1 MNNGKRNVCKKINS
15 LLVSIKTRSQVTKTI
30 TRYQKQRKYI
40 NRNNKYRVTETIN
53 CGKELINMEDSKVI
67 KEAQELNTEVVDV
80 QQGNENVD
88 TQNTTQEVKTFTQE
102 EVNRMIEKR
111 LAKQKSREDYYK
123 EFQAELDRQK
133 QEEQRKKT
141 FEEMSAEEKVKEL
154 MRQMEENK
162 LETAKK
168 ERQNKLTSELLKEGI
183 DEKYISLL
191 NLTDDET
198 AFNSLNTVKEL
209 INGIKADYESKL
221 NDMVEEAVRER
232 LQGKVKVTNS
242 TGNKMQSYKD
252 MSQAE
257 FIEATKDLTLAEMQ
271 EALKERNR

>member
-1 MNNGKRNVCKKINS
+1 
-15 LLVSIKTRSQVTKTI
+15 
-30 TRYQKQRKYI
+30 
-40 NRNNKYRVTETIN
+40 
-53 CGKELINMEDSKVI
+53 MEDNKVI
-67 KEAQELNTEVVDV
+67 EAQEVNTEVVDV
-80 QQGNENVD
+80 QSGNENVKEA
-88 TQNTTQEVKTFTQE
+88 QNTTQEVKTFTQE

-209 INGIKADYESKL
+209 INGIKADYASKL
-221 NDMVEEAVRER
+221 NDMVEEAVKER

-257 FIEATKDLTLAEMQ
+257 FIEATKDLSLAEMQ

>member
-1 MNNGKRNVCKKINS
+1 
-15 LLVSIKTRSQVTKTI
+15 
-30 TRYQKQRKYI
+30 
-40 NRNNKYRVTETIN
+40 
-53 CGKELINMEDSKVI
+53 MEDKVI
-67 KEAQELNTEVVDV
+67 KEGQELNPEIVDE
-80 QQGNENVD
+80 QQGNGNVD
-88 TQNTTQEVKTFTQE
+88 EQNTPQEGKGKTFTQE
-102 EVNRMIEKR
+102 EVNKMIEKR

-154 MRQMEENK
+154 MRQIEENK

-168 ERQNKLTSELLKEGI
+168 ERQNKLASELLKEGI

-198 AFNSLNTVKEL
+198 AFNSLNAVKEL
-209 INGIKADYESKL
+209 INGIKADYASKV
-221 NDMVEEAVRER
+221 NDMVEEAVKER

-242 TGNKMQSYKD
+242 TGNNMQSYKD
-252 MSQAE
+252 MTQAE
-257 FIEATKDLTLAEMQ
+257 FIEATKDLSLAEMQ

>member
-1 MNNGKRNVCKKINS
+1 
-15 LLVSIKTRSQVTKTI
+15 
-30 TRYQKQRKYI
+30 
-40 NRNNKYRVTETIN
+40 
-53 CGKELINMEDSKVI
+53 MEDNKVI
-67 KEAQELNTEVVDV
+67 EAQEVNTEVVDV
-80 QQGNENVD
+80 QQGNENVKEA
-88 TQNTTQEVKTFTQE
+88 QNTTQEVKTFTQE

-154 MRQMEENK
+154 MRQMEETK
-162 LETAKK
+162 VETAKK

-221 NDMVEEAVRER
+221 NDLVEEAVKER

-252 MSQAE
+252 MTQAE
-257 FIEATKDLTLAEMQ
+257 FIEATKDLSLAEMQ

>member
-1 MNNGKRNVCKKINS
+1 
-15 LLVSIKTRSQVTKTI
+15 
-30 TRYQKQRKYI
+30 
-40 NRNNKYRVTETIN
+40 
-53 CGKELINMEDSKVI
+53 MEDNKVI
-67 KEAQELNTEVVDV
+67 EAQELNTEVVDV
-80 QQGNENVD
+80 QQGNENVKEA
-88 TQNTTQEVKTFTQE
+88 QNTTQEVKTFTQE

-162 LETAKK
+162 VETAKK

-209 INGIKADYESKL
+209 INGIKADYDSKL
-221 NDMVEEAVRER
+221 NDLVEEAVRER

-252 MSQAE
+252 MTQAE
-257 FIEATKDLTLAEMQ
+257 FIEATKDLSLAEMQ

>member
-1 MNNGKRNVCKKINS
+1 
-15 LLVSIKTRSQVTKTI
+15 
-30 TRYQKQRKYI
+30 
-40 NRNNKYRVTETIN
+40 
-53 CGKELINMEDSKVI
+53 MEDNKVI
-67 KEAQELNTEVVDV
+67 EAQEVNTEVVDV
-80 QQGNENVD
+80 QSGNENVKEA
-88 TQNTTQEVKTFTQE
+88 QNTTQDVKTFTQE

-162 LETAKK
+162 VETAKK

-209 INGIKADYESKL
+209 INGIKADYASKL
-221 NDMVEEAVRER
+221 NDLVEEAVKER

-252 MSQAE
+252 MTQAE
-257 FIEATKDLTLAEMQ
+257 FIEATKDLSLAEMQ

>member
-1 MNNGKRNVCKKINS
+1 
-15 LLVSIKTRSQVTKTI
+15 
-30 TRYQKQRKYI
+30 
-40 NRNNKYRVTETIN
+40 
-53 CGKELINMEDSKVI
+53 MEDNKVI
-67 KEAQELNTEVVDV
+67 EAQEVNTEVVDV
-80 QQGNENVD
+80 QSGNENVKEA
-88 TQNTTQEVKTFTQE
+88 QNTTQEVKTFTQE

-162 LETAKK
+162 VETAKK

-209 INGIKADYESKL
+209 INGIKADYDSKL
-221 NDMVEEAVRER
+221 NDLVEEAVRER

-252 MSQAE
+252 MTQAE

>member
-1 MNNGKRNVCKKINS
+1 
-15 LLVSIKTRSQVTKTI
+15 
-30 TRYQKQRKYI
+30 
-40 NRNNKYRVTETIN
+40 
-53 CGKELINMEDSKVI
+53 MEDNKVI
-67 KEAQELNTEVVDV
+67 EAQEVNTEVVDV
-80 QQGNENVD
+80 QQGNENVKEA
-88 TQNTTQEVKTFTQE
+88 QNTTQEVKTFTQE

-209 INGIKADYESKL
+209 INGIKADYDSKL
-221 NDMVEEAVRER
+221 NDLVEEAVKER

-252 MSQAE
+252 MTQAE
-257 FIEATKDLTLAEMQ
+257 FIEATKDLSLAEMQ

>member
-1 MNNGKRNVCKKINS
+1 
-15 LLVSIKTRSQVTKTI
+15 
-30 TRYQKQRKYI
+30 
-40 NRNNKYRVTETIN
+40 
-53 CGKELINMEDSKVI
+53 MEDNKVI
-67 KEAQELNTEVVDV
+67 EAQEVNTEVVDV
-80 QQGNENVD
+80 QSGNENVKEA
-88 TQNTTQEVKTFTQE
+88 QNTTQEVKTFTQE
-102 EVNRMIEKR
+102 EVNKMIEKR

-162 LETAKK
+162 VETAKK

-221 NDMVEEAVRER
+221 NDLVEEAVKER

-252 MSQAE
+252 MTQAE
-257 FIEATKDLTLAEMQ
+257 FIEATKDLSLAEMQ

>member
-1 MNNGKRNVCKKINS
+1 
-15 LLVSIKTRSQVTKTI
+15 
-30 TRYQKQRKYI
+30 
-40 NRNNKYRVTETIN
+40 
-53 CGKELINMEDSKVI
+53 MEDNKVI
-67 KEAQELNTEVVDV
+67 EAQEVNTEVVDV
-80 QQGNENVD
+80 QSGNENVKEA
-88 TQNTTQEVKTFTQE
+88 QNTTQEVKTFTQE

-162 LETAKK
+162 VETAKK

-209 INGIKADYESKL
+209 INGIKADYEAKL
-221 NDMVEEAVRER
+221 NDLVEEAVKER

-252 MSQAE
+252 MTQAE

>member
-1 MNNGKRNVCKKINS
+1 
-15 LLVSIKTRSQVTKTI
+15 
-30 TRYQKQRKYI
+30 
-40 NRNNKYRVTETIN
+40 
-53 CGKELINMEDSKVI
+53 MEDNKVI
-67 KEAQELNTEVVDV
+67 EAQELNTEVVDV
-80 QQGNENVD
+80 QSGNENVKEA
-88 TQNTTQEVKTFTQE
+88 QNTTQDVKTFTQE

-162 LETAKK
+162 VETAKK

-209 INGIKADYESKL
+209 INGIKADYDSKL
-221 NDMVEEAVRER
+221 NDLVEEAVRER

-252 MSQAE
+252 MTQAE
-257 FIEATKDLTLAEMQ
+257 FIEATKDLSLAEMQ

>member
-1 MNNGKRNVCKKINS
+1 
-15 LLVSIKTRSQVTKTI
+15 
-30 TRYQKQRKYI
+30 
-40 NRNNKYRVTETIN
+40 
-53 CGKELINMEDSKVI
+53 MEDNKVI
-67 KEAQELNTEVVDV
+67 EAQEVNTEVVDV
-80 QQGNENVD
+80 QSGNENVKEA
-88 TQNTTQEVKTFTQE
+88 QNTTQEVKTFTQE
-102 EVNRMIEKR
+102 EVNKMIEKR

-123 EFQAELDRQK
+123 EFQAELTRQK

-162 LETAKK
+162 VETAKK

-209 INGIKADYESKL
+209 INGIKADYDSKL
-221 NDMVEEAVRER
+221 NDLVEEAVKER

-252 MSQAE
+252 MTQAE

>member
-1 MNNGKRNVCKKINS
+1 
-15 LLVSIKTRSQVTKTI
+15 
-30 TRYQKQRKYI
+30 
-40 NRNNKYRVTETIN
+40 
-53 CGKELINMEDSKVI
+53 MEDNKVI
-67 KEAQELNTEVVDV
+67 EAQEVNTEVVDV
-80 QQGNENVD
+80 QSGNENVKEA
-88 TQNTTQEVKTFTQE
+88 QNTTQEVKTFTQE

-162 LETAKK
+162 VETAKK

-209 INGIKADYESKL
+209 INGIKADYDSKL
-221 NDMVEEAVRER
+221 NDLVEEAVKER

-252 MSQAE
+252 MTQAE

>member
-1 MNNGKRNVCKKINS
+1 
-15 LLVSIKTRSQVTKTI
+15 
-30 TRYQKQRKYI
+30 
-40 NRNNKYRVTETIN
+40 
-53 CGKELINMEDSKVI
+53 MEDNKVI
-67 KEAQELNTEVVDV
+67 EAQELNTEVVDV
-80 QQGNENVD
+80 QSGNENVKEA
-88 TQNTTQEVKTFTQE
+88 QNTTQEVKTFTQE
-102 EVNRMIEKR
+102 EVNKMIEKR

-162 LETAKK
+162 VETAKK

-209 INGIKADYESKL
+209 INGIKADYDSKL
-221 NDMVEEAVRER
+221 NDLVEEAVKER

-252 MSQAE
+252 MTQAE
-257 FIEATKDLTLAEMQ
+257 FIEATKDLSLAEMQ

>member
-1 MNNGKRNVCKKINS
+1 
-15 LLVSIKTRSQVTKTI
+15 
-30 TRYQKQRKYI
+30 
-40 NRNNKYRVTETIN
+40 
-53 CGKELINMEDSKVI
+53 MEDNKVI
-67 KEAQELNTEVVDV
+67 EAQEVNTEVVDV
-80 QQGNENVD
+80 QSGNENVKEA
-88 TQNTTQEVKTFTQE
+88 QNTTQEVKTFTQE

-162 LETAKK
+162 VETAKK

-209 INGIKADYESKL
+209 INGIKADYDSKL
-221 NDMVEEAVRER
+221 NDLVEEAVKER

-252 MSQAE
+252 MTQAE
-257 FIEATKDLTLAEMQ
+257 FIEATKDLSLAEMQ

>member
-1 MNNGKRNVCKKINS
+1 MRTGKRNVCKKINS
-15 LLVSIKTRSQVTKTI
+15 LLVSKITRQVTKTI
-30 TRYQKQRKYI
+30 TRYQKQHKYS
-40 NRNNKYRVTETIN
+40 NRNNKYKVTETIN
-53 CGKELINMEDSKVI
+53 CGKELINMEDNKVI

-80 QQGNENVD
+80 QQGSENVD

-209 INGIKADYESKL
+209 INGIKADYENKL
-221 NDMVEEAVRER
+221 ADMVEEAVKER
-232 LQGKVKVTNS
+232 LQGKVKVTSS

>member
-1 MNNGKRNVCKKINS
+1 
-15 LLVSIKTRSQVTKTI
+15 
-30 TRYQKQRKYI
+30 
-40 NRNNKYRVTETIN
+40 
-53 CGKELINMEDSKVI
+53 MEDNKVI
-67 KEAQELNTEVVDV
+67 EAQEVNTEVVDV
-80 QQGNENVD
+80 QSGNENVKEA
-88 TQNTTQEVKTFTQE
+88 QNTTQEVKTFTQE

-162 LETAKK
+162 VETAKK

-221 NDMVEEAVRER
+221 NDLVEEAVKER

-252 MSQAE
+252 MTQAE
-257 FIEATKDLTLAEMQ
+257 FIEATKDLSLAEMQ

>member
-1 MNNGKRNVCKKINS
+1 
-15 LLVSIKTRSQVTKTI
+15 
-30 TRYQKQRKYI
+30 
-40 NRNNKYRVTETIN
+40 
-53 CGKELINMEDSKVI
+53 MEDNKVI
-67 KEAQELNTEVVDV
+67 EAQELNTEVVDV
-80 QQGNENVD
+80 QSGNENVKEA
-88 TQNTTQEVKTFTQE
+88 QNTTQEVKTFTQE

-162 LETAKK
+162 VETAKK

-221 NDMVEEAVRER
+221 NDLVEEAVKER

-252 MSQAE
+252 MTQAE
-257 FIEATKDLTLAEMQ
+257 FIEATKDLSLAEMQ

>member
-1 MNNGKRNVCKKINS
+1 
-15 LLVSIKTRSQVTKTI
+15 
-30 TRYQKQRKYI
+30 
-40 NRNNKYRVTETIN
+40 
-53 CGKELINMEDSKVI
+53 MEDNKVI
-67 KEAQELNTEVVDV
+67 KEAQEVNTEVVDV
-80 QQGNENVD
+80 QQGNENVG

-168 ERQNKLTSELLKEGI
+168 ERQSKLTSELLKEGI

-198 AFNSLNTVKEL
+198 AFNSLNTVK
-209 INGIKADYESKL
+209 
-221 NDMVEEAVRER
+221 
-232 LQGKVKVTNS
+232 
-242 TGNKMQSYKD
+242 
-252 MSQAE
+252 
-257 FIEATKDLTLAEMQ
+257 
-271 EALKERNR
+271 

>member
-1 MNNGKRNVCKKINS
+1 
-15 LLVSIKTRSQVTKTI
+15 
-30 TRYQKQRKYI
+30 
-40 NRNNKYRVTETIN
+40 
-53 CGKELINMEDSKVI
+53 MEDKVI
-67 KEAQELNTEVVDV
+67 KEGQELNPEIVDE
-80 QQGNENVD
+80 QQGNGNVD
-88 TQNTTQEVKTFTQE
+88 EQNTPQEGQGQTFTQE
-102 EVNRMIEKR
+102 EVNKMIEKR

-154 MRQMEENK
+154 MRQIEENK

-168 ERQNKLTSELLKEGI
+168 ERQNKLASELLKEGI

-198 AFNSLNTVKEL
+198 AFNSLNAVKEL
-209 INGIKADYESKL
+209 INGIKADYASKI
-221 NDMVEEAVRER
+221 NDMVEEAVKER

-242 TGNKMQSYKD
+242 TGNNMQSYKD
-252 MSQAE
+252 MTQAE
-257 FIEATKDLTLAEMQ
+257 FIEATKDLSLAEMQ

>member
-1 MNNGKRNVCKKINS
+1 
-15 LLVSIKTRSQVTKTI
+15 
-30 TRYQKQRKYI
+30 
-40 NRNNKYRVTETIN
+40 
-53 CGKELINMEDSKVI
+53 MEDNKVI
-67 KEAQELNTEVVDV
+67 ETKEVNTEVVDV
-80 QQGNENVD
+80 QQGNENVKEA
-88 TQNTTQEVKTFTQE
+88 QNTTQEVKTFTQE

-168 ERQNKLTSELLKEGI
+168 ERQSKLTSELLKEGI

-209 INGIKADYESKL
+209 INGIKADYEAKL
-221 NDMVEEAVRER
+221 NDMVEEAVKER

-252 MSQAE
+252 MTQAE
-257 FIEATKDLTLAEMQ
+257 FIEATKDLSLAEMQ

>member
-1 MNNGKRNVCKKINS
+1 M
-15 LLVSIKTRSQVTKTI
+15 
-30 TRYQKQRKYI
+30 KY
-40 NRNNKYRVTETIN
+40 NKVTETLN
-53 CGKELINMEDSKVI
+53 CGRDLINMEDNKVI
-67 KEAQELNTEVVDV
+67 EAQELNTEVVDV
-80 QQGNENVD
+80 QQGNENVKEA
-88 TQNTTQEVKTFTQE
+88 QNTTQEVKTFTQE

-162 LETAKK
+162 VETAKK

-209 INGIKADYESKL
+209 INGIKADYASKL
-221 NDMVEEAVRER
+221 NDLVEEAVRER

-252 MSQAE
+252 MTQAE

>member
-1 MNNGKRNVCKKINS
+1 
-15 LLVSIKTRSQVTKTI
+15 
-30 TRYQKQRKYI
+30 
-40 NRNNKYRVTETIN
+40 
-53 CGKELINMEDSKVI
+53 MEDNKVI
-67 KEAQELNTEVVDV
+67 EAQEVNTEVVDV
-80 QQGNENVD
+80 QSGNENVKEA
-88 TQNTTQEVKTFTQE
+88 QNTTQEVKTFTQE

-162 LETAKK
+162 VETAKK

-198 AFNSLNTVKEL
+198 AFNSLNTIKEL
-209 INGIKADYESKL
+209 INGIKADYASKL
-221 NDMVEEAVRER
+221 NDLVEEAVKER

-252 MSQAE
+252 MTQAE
-257 FIEATKDLTLAEMQ
+257 FIEATKDLSLAEMQ

>member
-1 MNNGKRNVCKKINS
+1 
-15 LLVSIKTRSQVTKTI
+15 
-30 TRYQKQRKYI
+30 
-40 NRNNKYRVTETIN
+40 
-53 CGKELINMEDSKVI
+53 MEDNKVI
-67 KEAQELNTEVVDV
+67 EAQELNTEVVDV
-80 QQGNENVD
+80 QSGNENVKEA
-88 TQNTTQEVKTFTQE
+88 QNTTQEVKTFTQE

-221 NDMVEEAVRER
+221 NDLVEEAVKER

-252 MSQAE
+252 MTQAE
-257 FIEATKDLTLAEMQ
+257 FIEATKDLSLAEMQ